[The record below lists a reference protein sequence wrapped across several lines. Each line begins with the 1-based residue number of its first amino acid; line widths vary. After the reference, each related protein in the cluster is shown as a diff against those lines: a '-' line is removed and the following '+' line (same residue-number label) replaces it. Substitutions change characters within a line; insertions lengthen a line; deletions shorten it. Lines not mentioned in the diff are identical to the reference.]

1 MSFKTTKFRY
11 NTTNTHTHT
20 LLNIYFTFYVKVF
33 FSVNILFI
41 TIQTQ
46 NKAHLN
52 IFKFQLVEAS
62 TDNRVLPY
70 TYTSQFSL

>member
-1 MSFKTTKFRY
+1 MSFKNNKIYIYINRY
-11 NTTNTHTHT
+11 NIY
-20 LLNIYFTFYVKVF
+20 IYFTFNSEC
-33 FSVNILFI
+33 SVNILFI

-62 TDNRVLPY
+62 TDNRVLSY
-70 TYTSQFSL
+70 IYTSHFHFN